1 MQVTICILFLSLA
14 LPLTAQERDEWQRL
28 YTFED
33 SAADVSTTNIWF
45 GTDFTG
51 RIRFR
56 LTLSK
61 PEPVPGKTGTKY
73 KSVIETIE
81 FRCTESLYRVVNV
94 KRFDGKGNIVG
105 SNEAQPTPEWK
116 SVKAGSM
123 MDKFYTPGCEAIYK
137 KKRNP

>member
-1 MQVTICILFLSLA
+1 MQVTTCILFLLSL
-14 LPLTAQERDEWQRL
+14 LPFTTQEKDEWQRL

-33 SAADVSTTNIWF
+33 STVDVSTSNIWF

-51 RIRFR
+51 RIRFL

-61 PEPVPGKTGTKY
+61 PEPVPGETGIKY

-81 FRCTESLYRVVNV
+81 FRCSENLYRVVNV
-94 KRFDGKGNIVG
+94 KRLDSKGNIIDP
-105 SNEAQPTPEWK
+105 NEEQPTPVWK

-123 MDKFYTPGCEAIYK
+123 MDKFYTPGCEVIYK